1 MPAAMESCRR
11 SEPGAV
17 AAAGMSVVA
26 SSFPYASH
34 PGVGLPPTPFLWSSR
49 LSREQRVGD
58 PARAPR
64 HRTRSAAKELAVVL
78 DLCHKAHHSLLSLA
92 GVDEP
97 WLCHRLVTMMA
108 GCGGNNAANTS
119 TNSGNSSSADT
130 GSSDAAATDEAAQAT
145 EAAASDASASD
156 EGKVLNIYCWNEEF
170 KSRVTDHYPG
180 YTEVDATTGTI
191 GDVTVK
197 WNITPNDDNAYQNNL
212 DATLLKQADAAADDK
227 IDIFLVEADYALKY
241 VDTDYTMAVSDLG
254 ITDSDLSKQYQYTKD
269 VVTDSNG
276 VLKGVSW
283 QGCPGVLFYNR
294 DAAKAVLGSDDPSEV
309 QNYVKD
315 WDTFNDTAKKMKD
328 AGYTITSSANDTY
341 RVYSNNVTSKWVV
354 DGKINIDDNIMK
366 WVDDS
371 KELVD
376 AGETG
381 TYELWSDDWKKG
393 FYPEGNVFC
402 YFGPAW
408 LVNFSMAADT
418 EGSIGYNGG
427 WGATEGPQGF
437 FWGGTWICAANGTDN
452 QSLVKDIM
460 LQMTTNDD
468 VMKEIIEKDDDFV
481 NNQDVIAEMAD
492 SSYSSKILGGQ
503 NPLGIYSAGVSK
515 LDLSNLSAY
524 DQGCNEE
531 FQNAMKNYFE
541 GTATKEEALDLFY
554 KAVVEKYPE
563 LTY

>member
-1 MPAAMESCRR
+1 MKFKKVTALALCVAM
-11 SEPGAV
+11 
-17 AAAGMSVVA
+17 
-26 SSFPYASH
+26 
-34 PGVGLPPTPFLWSSR
+34 
-49 LSREQRVGD
+49 
-58 PARAPR
+58 
-64 HRTRSAAKELAVVL
+64 SATAL
-78 DLCHKAHHSLLSLA
+78 
-92 GVDEP
+92 
-97 WLCHRLVTMMA
+97 A
-108 GCGGNNAANTS
+108 GCGSKAATTDSQTAAPAES
-119 TNSGNSSSADT
+119 TAADT
-130 GSSDAAATDEAAQAT
+130 ADTADAAEEAPVET
-145 EAAASDASASD
+145 
-156 EGKVLNIYCWNEEF
+156 K
-170 KSRVTDHYPG
+170 
-180 YTEVDATTGTI
+180 
-191 GDVTVK
+191 DVTLKVWAPQEDQNPTDTYDK
-197 WNITPNDDNAYQNNL
+197 GMLAAMCDAFNEAHPEWNITYEYGVCGEDVAKDEVTK
-212 DATLLKQADAAADDK
+212 DVDAAADDK

-503 NPLGIYSAGVSK
+503 NPLGIYSSGVSK

-554 KAVVEKYPE
+554 KSVVEKYPE

>member
-1 MPAAMESCRR
+1 ML
-11 SEPGAV
+11 
-17 AAAGMSVVA
+17 AGMM
-26 SSFPYASH
+26 
-34 PGVGLPPTPFLWSSR
+34 
-49 LSREQRVGD
+49 
-58 PARAPR
+58 
-64 HRTRSAAKELAVVL
+64 AVTTL
-78 DLCHKAHHSLLSLA
+78 
-92 GVDEP
+92 
-97 WLCHRLVTMMA
+97 A
-108 GCGGNNAANTS
+108 GCGSGGKQAASKVDTS
-119 TNSGNSSSADT
+119 
-130 GSSDAAATDEAAQAT
+130 EAAQ
-145 EAAASDASASD
+145 
-156 EGKVLNIYCWNEEF
+156 GKVLNIYCWNTEF
-170 KSRVTDHYPG
+170 QDRFEYFKKSGKLPS
-180 YTEVDATTGTI
+180 
-191 GDVTVK
+191 DVKV
-197 WNITPNDDNAYQNNL
+197 NFVVTPNENNAYQNAL
-212 DATLLKQADAAADDK
+212 DAALLKQNDVPADEK
-227 IDIFLVEADYALKY
+227 IDIFLIEADYALKY
-241 VDTDYTMAVSDLG
+241 VDSDYTLDVVNDIG
-254 ITDSDLSKQYQYTKD
+254 LSKDALADQYQYTKD
-269 VVTDSNG
+269 IVTDS
-276 VLKGVSW
+276 KGVQKGTTW
-283 QGCPGVLFYNR
+283 QATPGLFAYR
-294 DAAKAVLGSDDPSEV
+294 RSIAKDVLGTDDPDAVQAQLSSWDKFNAVAEKASEKG
-309 QNYVKD
+309 Y
-315 WDTFNDTAKKMKD
+315 KMLSGYDD
-328 AGYTITSSANDTY
+328 AY
-341 RVYSNNVTSKWVV
+341 RVFSNNVSAPWV
-354 DGKINIDDNIMK
+354 DSNNKIVIDDNIMK

-503 NPLGIYSAGVSK
+503 NPLGIYSSGVSK